1 MPKYF
6 YQAKT
11 LNGEPKAGSKEA
23 KNERELARILRQE
36 GCLLISASLGKT
48 RKALRLPFSIPF
60 LDRVSLTSK
69 LMFTR
74 NLRVLVS
81 AGVSLPRSLK
91 ILSDQSKSKSLSKI
105 LLKIREEIIRG
116 KSFSEALKEYENVFS
131 ELFVSMIRVG
141 EETGTME
148 NVLEVLGRQMEKD
161 HQLRSKIKGAMVYP
175 AVIIVAMAGIGT
187 LMLIIVVPKLSEV
200 FEEMGAELP
209 LTTRAIIK
217 FGNLLAEFWYTLP
230 VIVIGVIF
238 LFRFL
243 LKTKIGKRTYDT
255 IVLKIPIINTIV
267 IKTNSAYTIRTLS
280 SLIAAGVPIVRSL
293 EIVSNSLTNVHY
305 KKAIAETAEKVRK
318 GAKLGESLEAYRNI
332 YPDLV
337 IQMMQVGEETGETSE
352 ILKKLSD
359 FFEEEVTNATKN
371 LSAVIE
377 PFLML
382 LIGGAVAFF
391 AISMIQPIY
400 GLMQTL

>member
-11 LNGEPKAGSKEA
+11 LEGEPKKGAMEA
-23 KNERELARILRQE
+23 KDEHDLAKILRRE
-36 GCLLISASLGKT
+36 GCLLISASLG
-48 RKALRLPFSIPF
+48 RKRKSLKLPFSIPF
-60 LDRVSLTSK
+60 LNGVSLTSK

-74 NLRVLVS
+74 NLKVLIS
-81 AGVSLPRSLK
+81 AGISLPRSLK
-91 ILSDQSKSKSLSKI
+91 ILSNQSKSKNLSTV
-105 LLKIREEIIRG
+105 LLKVREEIIKGR
-116 KSFSEALKEYENVFS
+116 SFSEALEDHVDIFS

-148 NVLEVLGRQMEKD
+148 DILQVLNNQMEKD
-161 HQLRSKIKGAMVYP
+161 YQLRSKIKGAMVYP
-175 AVIIVAMAGIGT
+175 LVIVAAMVGIGT
-187 LMLIIVVPKLSEV
+187 LMLIIVIPKLSEV

-209 LTTRAIIK
+209 LTTRIIIK
-217 FGNLLAEFWYTLP
+217 FGNFLADFWFILP
-230 VIVIGVIF
+230 FVVVGLVF
-238 LFRFL
+238 LFRYL
-243 LKTKIGKRTYDT
+243 LKTRLGKLVYDT
-255 IVLKIPIINTIV
+255 MALRTPLLNGIV

-293 EIVSNSLTNVHY
+293 EITSNSLTNIYY
-305 KKAIAETAEKVRK
+305 KRAMAHVAEEVRK
-318 GAKLGESLEAYRNI
+318 GAKLGESLEAYKNI

-352 ILKKLSD
+352 ILKKLAE
-359 FFEEEVTNATKN
+359 FFEEEVINATKN
-371 LSAVIE
+371 LSAIIE
-377 PFLML
+377 PILML